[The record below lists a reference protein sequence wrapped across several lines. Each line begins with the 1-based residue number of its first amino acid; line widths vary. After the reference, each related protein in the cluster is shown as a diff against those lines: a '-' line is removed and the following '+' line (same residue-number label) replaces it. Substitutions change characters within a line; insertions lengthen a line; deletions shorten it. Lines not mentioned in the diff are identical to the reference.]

1 MEDVIGIA
9 SVNKKRGF
17 LGDLFQDNE
26 TLLLFFVIF
35 AVMYCGG
42 CLKGISQETLLL
54 FFVLLALIF
63 NGCTLC

>member
-1 MEDVIGIA
+1 MDDVIGIA
-9 SVNKKRGF
+9 TTNKNKGCH
-17 LGDLFQDNE
+17 GNIFQDNE

-35 AVMYCGG
+35 VVMYCGG

-54 FFVLLALIF
+54 FFVLLALVF